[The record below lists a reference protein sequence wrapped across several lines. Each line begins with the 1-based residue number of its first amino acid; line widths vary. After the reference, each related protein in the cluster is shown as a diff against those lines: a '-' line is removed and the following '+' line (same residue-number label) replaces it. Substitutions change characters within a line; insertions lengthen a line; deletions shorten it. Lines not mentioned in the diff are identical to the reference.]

1 MSYYKSQLSATFMDS
16 KTHGVGTE
24 LLIVEGESAAQ
35 SVAAVRDENTQ
46 AVLPLKGKP
55 LNAWKASAQK
65 VAESALFIQLAQALG
80 LATPIAMIPKE
91 LSMLRF
97 ERIVLLFDP
106 DADGIHIG
114 ALVLLY
120 FKRWLPDLLSAQRV
134 HMVRAPMFALQ
145 CVDKETGELT
155 THYAYTPEYAQLL
168 QKDLQSKGLTLQN
181 KHNYRGLGSI
191 PPEVLRETCVAP
203 ATRHAHVVT
212 AQEMQVVAEVFGG
225 V

>member
-1 MSYYKSQLSATFMDS
+1 MSYYKSQLSAKLMDS
-16 KTHGVGTE
+16 AKHGAGTE
-24 LLIVEGESAAQ
+24 LLIVEGESAAM
-35 SVAAVRDENTQ
+35 SVAAVRDAPTQ
-46 AVLPLKGKP
+46 AVLPLQGKP
-55 LNAWKASAQK
+55 LNAWKAPAPK
-65 VAESALFIQLAQALG
+65 VAESPLFMQLAQALG
-80 LATPIAMIPKE
+80 LATPIALIPNDVK
-91 LSMLRF
+91 LLRF

-120 FKRWLPDLLSAQRV
+120 FKRWLPDLLTAQRV

-145 CVDKETGELT
+145 CADAQTGEAS

-168 QKDLQSKGLTLQN
+168 QKDLESKGLVLLS
-181 KHNYRGLGSI
+181 KHSYRGLGSI
-191 PPEVLRETCVAP
+191 PPEVLRDTCVAP

-212 AQEMQVVAEVFGG
+212 AQEMQAVAEVFGG